1 MSALKAIINAH
12 LAANGAMTLHDYMAL
27 ALYHPQH
34 GYYHQDQVIGQ
45 DGDFITAPEISQ
57 MFGELTGLWLAH
69 QYQLQHLE
77 NKAILVELGPGRG
90 TLMADLIR
98 AWRQTSLPLPPIHLL
113 ETSVSLRAIQQER
126 LADLAE
132 VHWHDDVSTLP
143 DQPVLM
149 IANEF
154 FDALAIRQYR
164 LFQNQWQER
173 GIQYDNENNWVL
185 DWLDIDAS
193 DAFPAFLYDQAQN
206 LNRDKDQMITYAPA
220 LAPITKAIC
229 QRIADHG
236 GAGLIIDYGK
246 SDGFGDS
253 LQAVMQHQ
261 SVDPLAHPGEADI
274 TAWVD
279 FSHLSQMAEQCHC
292 AALGPVPQ
300 GQFLKSLG
308 LLERAEQLGKGA
320 EPELRRRL
328 VSEVDRLVNP
338 AQMGQAFKVMAILPD
353 AYAKTPQPG
362 LE

>member
-1 MSALKAIINAH
+1 MSALKAIIH
-12 LAANGAMTLHDYMAL
+12 TQLSANGAMTLHDFMAL
-27 ALYHPQH
+27 SLYHPQH
-34 GYYHQDQVIGQ
+34 GYYHQDQVIGK

-69 QYQLQHLE
+69 QFQSQQLQ
-77 NKAILVELGPGRG
+77 NNAILVELGPGRG

-98 AWRQTSLPLPPIHLL
+98 AWRQTSLPLPPIHLV
-113 ETSVSLRAIQQER
+113 ESSASLRSIQQQR

-132 VHWHDDVSTLP
+132 IHWHDQVDTLP
-143 DQPVLM
+143 DQPLLM

-164 LFQNQWQER
+164 FHHNQWWER
-173 GIQYDNENNWVL
+173 GIRLDKDGNWIL
-185 DWLDIDAS
+185 DWLDLDTANPLPDFLSDHAS
-193 DAFPAFLYDQAQN
+193 AAQD
-206 LNRDKDQMITYAPA
+206 DKDQIMTYAPQ
-220 LAPITKAIC
+220 LAPIAKVIS
-229 QRIADHG
+229 QRIGNYG

-246 SDGFGDS
+246 SDCFGDS
-253 LQAVMQHQ
+253 LQAVMKHHP
-261 SVDPLAHPGEADI
+261 VDPLSHPGEADI

-279 FSHLSQMAEQCHC
+279 FSHLSHLAEQQDCT
-292 AALGPVPQ
+292 ALGPVPQ

-308 LLERAEQLGKGA
+308 LLERAEQLGNNA
-320 EPELRRRL
+320 APDLRRRL

-362 LE
+362 WE

>member
-1 MSALKAIINAH
+1 MTALRRIIDAH
-12 LAANGAMTLHDYMAL
+12 LAANGQMTWHDYMAL
-27 ALYHPQH
+27 VLSHPQH
-34 GYYHQDQVIGQ
+34 GYYHKEQVIGKE
-45 DGDFITAPEISQ
+45 GDFITAPEISQ

-69 QYQLQHLE
+69 QYQSQQLD
-77 NKAILVELGPGRG
+77 NNAILVELGPGRG

-98 AWRQTSLPLPPIHLL
+98 AWRQTPLPLPSIHLV
-113 ETSVSLRAIQQER
+113 ETSASLRAIQQDR

-132 VHWHDDVSTLP
+132 VHWHDDVNTLP
-143 DQPVLM
+143 DQPLLM

-164 LFQNQWQER
+164 LYQNQWQER
-173 GIQYDNENNWVL
+173 GIQCDNNGNWIL
-185 DWLDIDAS
+185 DWLDLAS
-193 DAFPAFLYDQAQN
+193 SDPVPAFLVDQAVT
-206 LNRDKDQMITYAPA
+206 LNADKDYIMTYAPA
-220 LAPITKAIC
+220 LASIAASIC

-246 SDGFGDS
+246 SDCFGDS
-253 LQAVMQHQ
+253 LQAVMQHNP
-261 SVDPLAHPGEADI
+261 VDPLTNPGDADI

-279 FSHLSQMAEQCHC
+279 FSHLCQIAKQHHC

-320 EPELRRRL
+320 EPDLRRRL

-338 AQMGQAFKVMAILPD
+338 AQMGQAFKVMAVLPD
-353 AYAKTPQPG
+353 AFAKTPQPG